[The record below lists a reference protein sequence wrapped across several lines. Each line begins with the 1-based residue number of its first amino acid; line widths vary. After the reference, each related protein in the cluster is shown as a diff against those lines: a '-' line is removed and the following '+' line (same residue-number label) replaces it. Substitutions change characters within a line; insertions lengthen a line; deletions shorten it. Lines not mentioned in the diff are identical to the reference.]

1 MAREREQN
9 RAVGVAHD
17 SAAHESDSVARIVFV
32 GAESTGKSTLS
43 EYLARSYGTVSVPE
57 IGRFIWEEKGGNL
70 NADDYVEIAVKHRA
84 AEDAALPHARR
95 WLFVDTNAL
104 TTLLLGVQFRQVGDP
119 APSEL
124 LRCADDCRTRYA
136 HTFVCADD
144 IPYEAQD
151 VRENEA
157 WRGRIQQLVLQD
169 LDARCIPYTVV
180 RGSVE
185 ERAAQVRRV
194 LDEPALAA
202 A

>member
-1 MAREREQN
+1 
-9 RAVGVAHD
+9 
-17 SAAHESDSVARIVFV
+17 
-32 GAESTGKSTLS
+32 
-43 EYLARSYGTVSVPE
+43 VPE

-84 AEDAALPHARR
+84 AEDEAMAQARR

-104 TTLLLGVQFRQVGDP
+104 TTLLLGVEFHQVGDP
-119 APSEL
+119 PPGEL
-124 LRCADDCRTRYA
+124 LRCADDCKARYA

-144 IPYEAQD
+144 IPYEEQD
-151 VRENEA
+151 ARENEA
-157 WRGRIQQLVLQD
+157 WRGRIQQLVLKD
-169 LDARCIPYTVV
+169 LEARGIPYTIV

-194 LDEPALAA
+194 LDTAALAA